1 MTIVAEPTLAQQLGL
16 DQYGIK
22 NSQEI
27 VRNPLLRAAFRG
39 RDTP

>member
-27 VRNPLLRAAFRG
+27 VRNPSYEQLRG